1 MTGPLLRSE
10 LFERPNRYIGQP
22 SPRADAARLLQGR
35 GRFVDD
41 VTLPRMVHAAFVR
54 SPHAHAQILSI
65 DTDDARAM
73 PGVVAIYTGA
83 DLAAHVTPYV
93 GVLTH
98 MAGLRSPP
106 QHPLAVDVARWQGEP
121 VVMVIATSRALA
133 EDACELVMVDYD
145 PLPAVLDTEDALTPD
160 ATLVHPD
167 FKSNLAWE
175 RQVTAGDIDAAFAR
189 PGVRIVERE
198 FRFGRHT
205 GVTLESRGTVCDFDP
220 SEQKLTVHYSG
231 QAPHMMQVI
240 FARHLDL
247 PEENVRVISNDVGG
261 SFGIKIHT
269 YGDEIATAAA
279 ARLLRRPVKFIAD
292 RFESFVTDIH
302 ARDHLVRARLGV
314 TDSGTI
320 VGIDIDDMTG
330 IGPFSMYPRTSAIEC
345 NQVLNLTGA
354 PYVLENYRAR
364 GRVVF
369 QNKVL
374 TCQYRA
380 VGHPIAMA
388 VADGLVE
395 DAARLIGMDP
405 VALRLQNLMADDS
418 YPRTS
423 ATGMK
428 LDDLSHQAA
437 LRKLVQ
443 IMDYDALRADQ
454 IAARARG
461 IYRGIGFVSL
471 VEVTNPSPMFY
482 GIGGAP
488 IASQDGATVRLDAG
502 GALHVSSS
510 VTEQG
515 QGTNAILAQ
524 IAAGVFGVDLDRVK
538 VTTGDTATTPYGG
551 GTWASRGAGIG
562 GEAMLQ
568 AATALKDQ
576 VLDVAA
582 VMLQTTRDTLDIR
595 YGAVTDLDGTERMPL
610 ADLARTVYY
619 RGNEL
624 PSDLK
629 PELIATRHY
638 RVTDFPFVFTNG
650 AMAAHVEVDTE
661 TGFIKVLHVW
671 AVEDCG
677 RVINPLLVDEQ
688 IRGGVVQGIG
698 GALYEECHYSEDGQ
712 MMNATMAD
720 YMVPMAAEMPDITVA
735 HIETPTKTSVLGA
748 KGAGEAG
755 TGGAPAAVLNAVND
769 ALHPLGASLWQ
780 MPMTPERVLT
790 ALDAAAT

>member
-1 MTGPLLRSE
+1 MTGPAHI
-10 LFERPNRYIGQP
+10 FDKPNRYIGKS

-35 GRFVDD
+35 GKFVDD
-41 VTLPRMVHAAFVR
+41 VTLPRMVHAAFLR
-54 SPHAHAQILSI
+54 SPFAHATITAI
-65 DTDDARAM
+65 DTAEAKDA
-73 PGVVAIYTGA
+73 PGVIAIYTGH
-83 DLAAHVTPYV
+83 DLTDHVTPYV

-98 MAGLRSPP
+98 LKGLRSAP

-133 EDACELVMVDYD
+133 EDACELVEVDYEE
-145 PLPAVLDTEDALTPD
+145 LPAVVDTETALDADTP
-160 ATLVHPD
+160 VIHPE
-167 FKSNLAWE
+167 FGNNLAWE
-175 RQVTAGDIDAAFAR
+175 RDVVAGDIDAAFAAS
-189 PGVRIVERE
+189 GVQVIDRE

-205 GVTLESRGTVCDFDP
+205 GVTLESRGTLCDFDP
-220 SEQKLTVHYSG
+220 SENELTVYYSG

-240 FARHLDL
+240 FATHLDL

-279 ARLLRRPVKFIAD
+279 AKLLKRPVKFIAD

-302 ARDHLVRARLGV
+302 ARDHVIKARIGV
-314 TDSGTI
+314 TNDGDI
-320 VGIDIDDMTG
+320 VGIDLDDLTG
-330 IGPFSMYPRTSAIEC
+330 VGPFSMYPRTSAIEC
-345 NQVLNLTGA
+345 NQILNLTGA
-354 PYVLENYRAR
+354 PYNLDNYRAK

-369 QNKVL
+369 QNKTL
-374 TCQYRA
+374 MCQYRG

-388 VADGLVE
+388 VADGLLD
-395 DAARLIGMDP
+395 DAARAIGMDP
-405 VALRLQNLMADDS
+405 VAVRHLNLMADDS
-418 YPRTS
+418 YPRAS

-428 LDDLSHQAA
+428 LDDLSHQKA
-437 LRKLVQ
+437 LTKLTD
-443 IMDYDALRADQ
+443 IMDYKGLREKQ
-454 IAARARG
+454 TEYRKNG
-461 IYRGIGFVSL
+461 IYRGIGFVSM

-482 GIGGAP
+482 GVGGAS

-502 GALHVSSS
+502 GALHVASSI
-510 VTEQG
+510 TEQG

-524 IAAGVFGVDLDRVK
+524 IAAGVFGVALNRVK
-538 VTTGDTATTPYGG
+538 VTTGDTKTTPYGG

-568 AATALKDQ
+568 AAQALKDQ
-576 VLDVAA
+576 VLAVAA
-582 VMLQTTRDTLDIR
+582 VMLQTSADKLDIQD
-595 YGAVTDLDGTERMPL
+595 GAVTDPDGTLRLPL

-624 PSDLK
+624 PNDLN

-650 AMAAHVEVDTE
+650 AMAAHVEVDTA
-661 TGFIKVLHVW
+661 TGFIKVLHFW

-698 GALYEECHYSEDGQ
+698 GALYEECQYSEDGQ
-712 MMNATMAD
+712 MLNATMAD
-720 YMVPMAAEMPDITVA
+720 YMVPMASEMPDITVA

-755 TGGAPAAVLNAVND
+755 TGGAPAAILNAVND
-769 ALHPLGASLWQ
+769 ALSPLNASIWQ
-780 MPMTPERVLT
+780 MPMTPERVLN
-790 ALDAAAT
+790 AIDAAK

>member
-1 MTGPLLRSE
+1 MTGPATI
-10 LFERPNRYIGQP
+10 FDKPNRYIGQP
-22 SPRADAARLLQGR
+22 EPRADAARLLQGR

-41 VTLPRMVHAAFVR
+41 VSLPRMVHAAFVR
-54 SPHAHAQILSI
+54 SPHAHATIASI
-65 DTDDARAM
+65 DMQAARAA
-73 PGVVAIYTGA
+73 PGVIAVYTGA
-83 DLAAHVTPYV
+83 DLAEHVTPYV
-93 GVLTH
+93 GTLTH
-98 MAGLRSPP
+98 LAGLRSAP
-106 QHPLAVDVARWQGEP
+106 QHPLAIDIVRWQGEP
-121 VVMVIATSRALA
+121 VVMVVAASRAQA
-133 EDACELVMVDYD
+133 EDACELVDVDFD
-145 PLPAVLDTEDALTPD
+145 PLPAVLDTEAALSPD
-160 ATLVHPD
+160 APLIHSA
-167 FKSNLAWE
+167 FGSNLAWE
-175 RQVTAGDIDAAFAR
+175 RQVTHGDIDTAFAR
-189 PGVRIVERE
+189 PDVQIVSRE

-205 GVTLESRGTVCDFDP
+205 GVTLETRGTVCDYDP
-220 SEQKLTVHYSG
+220 SERKLTVHYSG

-240 FARHLDL
+240 FARHMNL

-269 YGDEIATAAA
+269 YGDEIATAVA

-292 RFESFVTDIH
+292 RLESFVSDIH
-302 ARDHLVRARLGV
+302 ARDHVVRARMGI
-314 TDSGTI
+314 TQAGTI
-320 VGIDIDDMTG
+320 VGIDMDDMTG

-374 TCQYRA
+374 MCQYRA

-388 VADGLVE
+388 VADGLLE

-405 VALRLQNLMADDS
+405 VTLRARNLMADDS
-418 YPRTS
+418 YPRTT

-428 LDDLSHQAA
+428 LDDLSHQSA
-437 LRKLVQ
+437 LRKLTE

-454 IAARARG
+454 AEARTRG
-461 IYRGIGFVSL
+461 VYRGIGFVSL

-502 GALHVSSS
+502 GSLHVSSS
-510 VTEQG
+510 ITEQG

-568 AATALKDQ
+568 AAQALKEQ

-582 VMLQTTRDTLDIR
+582 VMLQTTRDALDIR
-595 YGAVTDLDGTERMPL
+595 GGAITDPDGTARMSL

-624 PSDLK
+624 PSDLQ

-650 AMAAHVEVDTE
+650 AMAAQVEVDIE
-661 TGFIKVLHVW
+661 TGFVKVLHVW

-698 GALYEECHYSEDGQ
+698 GALYEECHYSDDGQ
-712 MMNATMAD
+712 MVNATMAD

-755 TGGAPAAVLNAVND
+755 TGGAPAAILNAVND
-769 ALHPLGASLWQ
+769 ALSPLGASLWQ
-780 MPMTPERVLT
+780 MPMTPERVLN
-790 ALDAAAT
+790 AIDAAAEA

>member
-1 MTGPLLRSE
+1 MTGPNTI
-10 LFERPNRYIGQP
+10 FDKPNRYIGQS

-35 GRFVDD
+35 GRYVDD
-41 VTLPRMVHAAFVR
+41 ITLPRMLHAAFVR
-54 SPHAHAQILSI
+54 SPHAHAKILTI
-65 DTDDARAM
+65 DTDDARKSE
-73 PGVVAIYTGA
+73 GVMAIYTGA
-83 DLAAHVTPYV
+83 EMAQYVTPYV

-98 MAGLRSPP
+98 LAGLRSAP
-106 QHPLAVDVARWQGEP
+106 QYPMAVDVARWQGEP
-121 VVMVIATSRALA
+121 VAMVIATTRAAA
-133 EDACELVMVDYD
+133 EDACELIMVDYD
-145 PLPAVLDTEDALTPD
+145 ELPAAVDCETALDPD
-160 ATLVHPD
+160 APVIHPE
-167 FKSNLAWE
+167 FGSNLAWE
-175 RQVTAGDIDAAFAR
+175 RTVETGDIDAAFAA
-189 PGVRIVERE
+189 PGVNVVERE

-205 GVTLESRGTVCDFDP
+205 GVTLETRGTVCDFDP
-220 SEQKLTVHYSG
+220 AENQLTVYYSG

-240 FARHLDL
+240 FSKHLDL
-247 PEENVRVISNDVGG
+247 PEENIRVISNDVGG

-269 YGDEIATAAA
+269 YGDEIAAAVA
-279 ARLLRRPVKFIAD
+279 AKLLKRPVKFIAD

-302 ARDHLVRARLGV
+302 ARDHVVNARMGV
-314 TDSGTI
+314 TADGTI
-320 VGIDIDDMTG
+320 VGIDFDDLTG

-369 QNKVL
+369 QNKTL
-374 TCQYRA
+374 MCQYRG

-388 VADGLVE
+388 VADGLVD

-405 VALRLQNLMADDS
+405 VDIRRKNLMADDS
-418 YPRTS
+418 YPRAS

-428 LDDLSHQAA
+428 LDDLSHQKA
-437 LRKLVQ
+437 LNKLTEL
-443 IMDYDALRADQ
+443 MDYDGLRQDQAD
-454 IAARARG
+454 ARAKG
-461 IYRGIGFVSL
+461 IYRGIGFVSM

-510 VTEQG
+510 ITEQG

-524 IAAGVFGVDLDRVK
+524 IAAGVFGVDLERVK

-568 AATALKDQ
+568 AAHALKEQ

-582 VMLQTTRDTLDIR
+582 VMLQTSTDKLDIQN
-595 YGAVTDLDGTERMPL
+595 GAVADLDGTSRLPL

-624 PSDLK
+624 PNDLN

-650 AMAAHVEVDTE
+650 AMAAHVEVDIA
-661 TGFIKVLHVW
+661 TGFVKVLHFW

-677 RVINPLLVDEQ
+677 RVINPMLVDEQ

-698 GALYEECHYSEDGQ
+698 GALYEECLYSPEGQ
-712 MMNATMAD
+712 MLSATMAD
-720 YMVPMAAEMPDITVA
+720 YMVPMAAEMPDITVS

-755 TGGAPAAVLNAVND
+755 TGGSPAAILNAVND
-769 ALHPLGASLWQ
+769 ALSAKGASIWQ
-780 MPMTPERVLT
+780 MPMTPERILR
-790 ALDAAAT
+790 ALDEAQSG